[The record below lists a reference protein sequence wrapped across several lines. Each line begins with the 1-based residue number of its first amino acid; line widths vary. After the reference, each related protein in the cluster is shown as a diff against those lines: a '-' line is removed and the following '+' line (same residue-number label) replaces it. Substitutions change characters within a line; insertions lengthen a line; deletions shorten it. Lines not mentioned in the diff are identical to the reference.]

1 MGREL
6 SGLSAYLNGGD
17 IGTGRDGEL
26 LQAWDLFVG
35 QKIDVLGKP
44 TTLMQA
50 NHGTLMWLEYHARRL
65 LKKALE
71 LENEIMQFKPIPD
84 IVHRMLNTRVSL
96 SLSFPS
102 YSSSSSLPAPSRPA
116 PVAPVC
122 ESSARGGRR
131 QCVLQEAMC
140 QADLAHA
147 QDRAAHRTPLR
158 VRTTEADVET
168 YGVCRMW

>member
-1 MGREL
+1 MRWR
-6 SGLSAYLNGGD
+6 
-17 IGTGRDGEL
+17 GTGRDGEL

-84 IVHRMLNTRVSL
+84 IVHRMLNTRVSCT
-96 SLSFPS
+96 PS
-102 YSSSSSLPAPSRPA
+102 NPTRSTQASAPMPHTPSSLRPGA
-116 PVAPVC
+116 RMSVARAASQ
-122 ESSARGGRR
+122 EALARG
-131 QCVLQEAMC
+131 L
-140 QADLAHA
+140 
-147 QDRAAHRTPLR
+147 RAGERA
-158 VRTTEADVET
+158 
-168 YGVCRMW
+168 